1 MDNNK
6 LIELFEYALESENS
20 ETVDE
25 AVNESLSID
34 NPEDVTPYLVQL
46 LESPWHFGHEDI
58 TLVLQRIGDPRATEV
73 LLKTATRKFEYL
85 EYDDSKS
92 LSRKCT
98 WALADIGTKESKEAL
113 KVLAKKQDNE
123 IAEFAQKRL
132 DNWEHELARK
142 KHCC

>member
-6 LIELFEYALESENS
+6 LIELFEHALESENS
-20 ETVDE
+20 EAVDK

-34 NPEDVTPYLVQL
+34 NPEDVIPYLIQL
-46 LESPWHFGHEDI
+46 PESTWHFDHEDI

-98 WALADIGTKESKEAL
+98 IILHKCRCL
-113 KVLAKKQDNE
+113 L
-123 IAEFAQKRL
+123 
-132 DNWEHELARK
+132 
-142 KHCC
+142 